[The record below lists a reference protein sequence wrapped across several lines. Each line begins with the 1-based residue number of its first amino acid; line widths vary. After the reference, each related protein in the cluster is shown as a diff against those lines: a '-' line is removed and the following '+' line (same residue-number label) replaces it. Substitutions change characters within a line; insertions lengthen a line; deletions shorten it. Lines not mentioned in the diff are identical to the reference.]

1 MDEVLVVNLVLL
13 WVLVIANLLL
23 TLVIIRKLSPNQHR
37 IETLVNGQDAPN
49 FTAETVTGEKKSLAD
64 YVGRNTAFL
73 FVSPGCAPCREAIP
87 LYNVLGPK
95 ATEAGVD
102 LVLVS
107 IADAP
112 ATKAL
117 VEEMNIRLP
126 VLVAPRGSNS
136 FAAVYKATGT
146 PSYCL
151 VDAQGKVVG
160 SGHPSLE
167 HGEWKKMVFSWQI
180 GTSSPDKVAVAQAVD
195 NLALRGGDY
204 R

>member
-1 MDEVLVVNLVLL
+1 MDEIFVVILVLL

-23 TLVIIRKLSPNQHR
+23 TLVIIRKLSPNQHKT
-37 IETLVNGQDAPN
+37 ETLVKGQDAPN
-49 FTAETVTGEKKSLAD
+49 FTAETLTGEKTSLAD
-64 YVGRNTAFL
+64 YAGRNTAFL

-126 VLVAPRGSNS
+126 VLVAPRGFNP
-136 FAAVYKATGT
+136 FAADYKATGT

-151 VDAQGKVVG
+151 VDSEGKVLG

-167 HGEWKKMVFSWQI
+167 HGDWKKMVFSWQT
-180 GTSSPDKVAVAQAVD
+180 GSSSLDKVAVGASS
-195 NLALRGGDY
+195 
-204 R
+204 